1 MSLNV
6 VETPANSPNG
16 AHLRLAATST
26 TSPCNSCKHRRLNFC
41 GVLGS
46 EDGTIRKR
54 HRSTTARHNVPG
66 ASDVSEG
73 TLIICEGWAVRYIQL
88 PNGKRQVLSVVL
100 PGDLVSPASIFDRQK
115 HEFSV
120 QAVTDVRYC
129 HLKSED
135 IQAKMASDPSV
146 VNAWAQLTADENR
159 NADDHLVDLGQR
171 SAQER
176 IASLILRIMAQFE
189 NRGELKDMEF
199 PFPLRQQ
206 HIADLTGLTPV
217 HVCRVLSAFR
227 KDGIFQIEGGAA
239 KVLDYPALESIAYP
253 A

>member
-1 MSLNV
+1 MPLNT
-6 VETPANSPNG
+6 VETPSSSPNG
-16 AHLRLAATST
+16 PRLRIASTST

-41 GVLGS
+41 GVLGG

-54 HRSTTARHNVPG
+54 HRTTTARHNVPG
-66 ASDVSEG
+66 ASEVSEG
-73 TLIICEGWAVRYIQL
+73 TLVICEGWAVRYVQL

-100 PGDLVSPASIFDRQK
+100 PGDLVSPASIFDQQK
-115 HEFSV
+115 HAFSV

-135 IQAKMASDPSV
+135 IQAKMAGEPSV
-146 VNAWAQLTADENR
+146 LNAWAQLTADESR
-159 NADDHLVDLGQR
+159 NGDDHLVDLGQR

-176 IASLILRIMAQFE
+176 IASLILRILAQFE
-189 NRGELKDMEF
+189 NRGELQDMEF

-227 KDGIFQIEGGAA
+227 KDGIFQIEGGIAKISDLAA
-239 KVLDYPALESIAYP
+239 LQGIA
-253 A
+253 ASA